1 MKFKIGDKVK
11 FLNDVGGG
19 VITKIAS
26 PTMVYVAIEEGFEYP
41 VSTAEIIPAV
51 QEESGAKA
59 FNVDFEPQTSSNIKN
74 TTVVQQSENEDFER
88 EVPLQKFT
96 SLNPNKNGLYLAF
109 IPHDQVWLLKDM
121 IDVYIVNKTSFDVI
135 YNIFLRSEDKT
146 YRGIDFG
153 SISPQSRYFVDTI
166 AREELNEWC
175 NGHFQAVF
183 HAEQIKSPVAPL
195 NTGFQIKASRFV
207 SKDSFVTSS
216 FMEEK
221 AILYFLGDCIEENIE
236 MPTKDEI
243 KKIDFQAP
251 KNTKA
256 EIVERHSFLQ
266 KFMKD
271 ADSAEVDLHIESI
284 VEESDLIQEN
294 PENLDAIQILQIQL
308 THFER
313 CLNEAIRLK
322 LKKIIFIHGVGIGKL
337 KAEIKKAMNK
347 YPDIHYFEASGL
359 KYGSGAIEVWIK

>member
-11 FLNDVGGG
+11 FLNEVGGG
-19 VITKIAS
+19 VITKIIS
-26 PTMVYVAIEEGFEYP
+26 PSMVCVAIEEGFEYP
-41 VSTAEIIPAV
+41 VSTAEIIPAI
-51 QEESGAKA
+51 QEESGSKA
-59 FNVDFEPQTSSNIKN
+59 FNVDFNTKSTSIPKIDIPEVDSDD
-74 TTVVQQSENEDFER
+74 EDFER
-88 EVPLQKFT
+88 EIPLQKFT
-96 SLNPNKNGLYLAF
+96 SLNSSKNGLYLAF

-121 IDVYIVNKTSFDVI
+121 IDIYIVNKTSYDVI
-135 YNIFLRSEDKT
+135 YNLFLRTEEKT
-146 YRGIDFG
+146 YKGVDFG
-153 SISPQSRYFVDTI
+153 SISPQSRYFIETI

-175 NGHFQAVF
+175 NGHFQAIF
-183 HAEQIKSPVAPL
+183 HADHIKSPLAPF
-195 NTGFQIKASRFV
+195 NSSFQIKASRFV

-236 MPTKDEI
+236 MPSKDEI

-266 KFMKD
+266 KYLKD

-284 VEESDLIQEN
+284 VEESDLIQED
-294 PENLDAIQILQIQL
+294 PENLDSIQILQIQL
-308 THFER
+308 SHFER

-337 KAEIKKAMNK
+337 KGEIKKAMNK